1 MRSVFLYFAGDRL
14 STAEL
19 TAACLDGHLVGL
31 GEGFVPADTV
41 ETAFLRAA
49 SLAELLG
56 TQLAATHESAAWV
69 HGIAD
74 DPPARHRVQ
83 RTTTRR
89 LHEPVGRRFVY
100 RDPQIPDH
108 DLVTIG
114 GVKVTSAARTVV
126 DLARSSDGSPALL
139 SRWAREDAE
148 AVRAAERWMRD
159 SHRIP
164 HRLVAIER
172 IEAALRTT

>member
-31 GEGFVPADTV
+31 GEGFIPADTI
-41 ETAFLRAA
+41 ETASLRAA

-83 RTTTRR
+83 RTTPRR

-114 GVKVTSAARTVV
+114 GVRVTSAPRTIV
-126 DLARSSDGSPALL
+126 DLARSADGAPALL
-139 SRWAREDAE
+139 TRWAREDVD
-148 AVRAAERWMRD
+148 AVRAAGKWVQD

-164 HRLVAIER
+164 HRRVAIER
-172 IEAALRTT
+172 IDAALRTT